1 MCAQPR
7 RKSDPEKGRA
17 TARLKREEIEEGQT
31 EGGDREYQ
39 CQRNLESIPYTGYQ
53 HYGIAHSPRLII
65 YTYIITIYTEV
76 YAFKRPKPSIFLAF
90 FCNIYRICASG
101 ISYFLQ

>member
-31 EGGDREYQ
+31 ESGDREYQ

-53 HYGIAHSPRLII
+53 RYGIAHSPRLII
-65 YTYIITIYTEV
+65 YTSSPYIQKFMHSSV
-76 YAFKRPKPSIFLAF
+76 QNHPFS
-90 FCNIYRICASG
+90 
-101 ISYFLQ
+101 